1 LSLTCTLNNAGRP
14 GLSLGQPELTSAL
27 FEKLS
32 EFIYAESGIR
42 LPAAKRTMLSARLN
56 KRLRELKLESLEDYC
71 QYLFSP
77 AGQEA
82 EIVSLLDVVSTNKTD
97 FFREPRHFE
106 FLSRQALPQLAAAGR
121 PLNVWSAACSSG
133 EEVYT
138 LAMVLSEYAERQA
151 DFDYRILGTDIS
163 TRVLEIARTGVYDT
177 ARVEPIPHELKLK
190 YLMRSK
196 RGDGRYRVVPELRA
210 RTGFRRLNFME
221 PDFGLR
227 EQMDVIFCR
236 NVLIYFDEAAQKGVI
251 DRFWDAMSPKSFLF
265 IGHSES
271 LFGMKTK
278 FEFLKTDWACL
289 YQKNS

>member
-1 LSLTCTLNNAGRP
+1 MSLPCSVSSSGRP

-42 LPAAKRTMLSARLN
+42 LPAAKRTMLSARLY
-56 KRLRELKLESLEDYC
+56 KRLRELKLESLEAYC

-106 FLSRQALPQLAAAGR
+106 FLSRQALPQLAAEAR

-236 NVLIYFDEAAQKGVI
+236 NVLIYFDRATQERVLQHLCLHLKPGGY
-251 DRFWDAMSPKSFLF
+251 LF
-265 IGHSES
+265 TGHSES
-271 LFGMKTK
+271 TSGLRLPIQPVAASVGRR
-278 FEFLKTDWACL
+278 L
-289 YQKNS
+289 

>member
-1 LSLTCTLNNAGRP
+1 LSLASSVICSGRP
-14 GLSLGQPELTSAL
+14 GLSLGQPELNPAL

-42 LPAAKRTMLSARLN
+42 LPAAKRTMLSARLY
-56 KRLRELKLESLEDYC
+56 KRLRELKLESLEAYC

-138 LAMVLSEYAERQA
+138 LAMVLNEFAERQA
-151 DFDYRILGTDIS
+151 GLDYRILGTDIS
-163 TRVLEIARTGVYDT
+163 TRVLETAKRGIYDT
-177 ARVEPIPHELKLK
+177 ARVEPIARDLRLK

-196 RGDGRYRVVPELRA
+196 SGDGRYRVVPELRA
-210 RTGFRRLNFME
+210 RCAFRRLNFME
-221 PDFGLR
+221 ADFGLR
-227 EQMDVIFCR
+227 EKMDVIFCR
-236 NVLIYFDEAAQKGVI
+236 NVLIYFDRATQERVLQHLCQHLRPGGY
-251 DRFWDAMSPKSFLF
+251 LF
-265 IGHSES
+265 TGHSES
-271 LFGMKTK
+271 TSGLRLPIKPVAASVGRR
-278 FEFLKTDWACL
+278 L
-289 YQKNS
+289 